1 MAQFF
6 QVYNVVSGKTV
17 KTLMSEYRKR
27 KQTHTMPTFVRQ
39 TRSRPRPQKK
49 NSREMV
55 DEVDKEID
63 AQQKKSIMKVQT
75 DLMSF
80 VESKMSHKV
89 NIKKKRIKYLKLL
102 NFVLFRTMMHISI
115 LGLR

>member
-1 MAQFF
+1 MTQFF

-49 NSREMV
+49 NSREIV

-63 AQQKKSIMKVQT
+63 AQQKKSIMKVLA
-75 DLMSF
+75 DLISLC
-80 VESKMSHKV
+80 SLLKAKWLYKIS
-89 NIKKKRIKYLKLL
+89 IKRIKYFFETFK
-102 NFVLFRTMMHISI
+102 FCTF
-115 LGLR
+115 